1 VNSCGRVCDAVWL
14 VGVKGGPGENAGP
27 GLPGRKGA
35 QGEPGSAGR
44 DGEVFFQFGF
54 TGFRS
59 GPTSTVVTP
68 VYVFISSTSS
78 TSSQRDF

>member
-1 VNSCGRVCDAVWL
+1 MNLCGRVCDAVWL

-44 DGEVFFQFGF
+44 DGEVFFHFCS
-54 TGFRS
+54 RS
-59 GPTSTVVTP
+59 GPTVVTP
-68 VYVFISSTSS
+68 VYVLYHLHH
-78 TSSQRDF
+78 QRHERDF